1 MAEKKNDKNTN
12 TARVAK
18 SKSEQKKQLSRF
30 AVGAAAAGAAVAAA
44 AGRGK
49 SKKTKKIITV
59 VAVILV
65 LAVIAC
71 GALYYYDI
79 KPFNFEWGDSYG
91 FKYYKNAVKKV
102 VATVDGELIVH
113 MIDVH
118 QGDSILLQ
126 LPDGKNMLIDG
137 GDKDSKI
144 ADHII
149 NYLFNYTDLKD
160 SNGKITLDYVM
171 LTHTDADHCGSLD
184 NVIAHKDIDVK
195 SVYRPMVVADSK
207 YFSDDPLKAY
217 ALEMN
222 YTVDTVTTQAYSDFM
237 NAVYNEESLENVYYN
252 LEGMTIGGDEAGY
265 IFYFY
270 NPSVEMYKKISTAK
284 QKNNVSPMMLLEFNG
299 RKILLTGDSDEEAED
314 NFIQNVNAGLFDNG
328 FDGDVD
334 VLKVAHHGGRESTKQ
349 ELLDMLK
356 PEYAMISCGENTYG
370 HPRPET
376 LEKLAAKDTQVFC
389 TYRKYSTGAGEYPYS
404 SDKFDGNLRMKVDA
418 SGNISFDFVADLVD
432 NAKTSASAARNGEL
446 LKAVFMELKQ
456 SRLRLKAC

>member
-1 MAEKKNDKNTN
+1 MADKKDNKKST
-12 TARVAK
+12 RVAK
-18 SKSEQKKQLSRF
+18 SKSEQRKQISRF
-30 AVGAAAAGAAVAAA
+30 VVGTAAAGAAAAA
-44 AGRGK
+44 AASRGK
-49 SKKTKKIITV
+49 SKKTKKIIAT
-59 VAVILV
+59 VAVILI
-65 LAVIAC
+65 LAIIAC
-71 GALYYYDI
+71 GVLYYYDI

-102 VATVDGELIVH
+102 VSSVDGELIVH

-144 ADHII
+144 ANHII

-160 SNGKITLDYVM
+160 SSGKITLDYVM

-184 NVIAHKDIDVK
+184 NVIAHEDIDVK
-195 SVYRPMVVADSK
+195 NVYRPMVVADSK
-207 YFSDDPLKAY
+207 YFADDPLKEY
-217 ALEMN
+217 AAEMN
-222 YTVDTVTTQAYSDFM
+222 YEVDTVTTQAYSDLM
-237 NAVYNEESLENVYYN
+237 KAIYGEASLENVFYN
-252 LEGMTIGGDEAGY
+252 LEGMTIGGADVGY
-265 IFYFY
+265 MFYFY
-270 NPSVEMYKKISTAK
+270 NPSIEMYKKISTAQ

-299 RKILLTGDSDEEAED
+299 RKILFTGDSDEDAED
-314 NFIQNVNAGLFDNG
+314 NFIQNVNEGLFDNG

-349 ELLDMLK
+349 ELLDLIK

-376 LEKLAAKDTQVFC
+376 LEKLRDINAKVYC
-389 TYRKYSTGAGEYPYS
+389 TYRKYSTDADDYAYS
-404 SDKFDGNLRMKVDA
+404 SDKFEGNLRMKIDA

-432 NAKTSASAARNGEL
+432 NAKNSATNAANAKLIEAAL
-446 LKAVFMELKQ
+446 MEI
-456 SRLRLKAC
+456 RRRMCA